1 MKTNK
6 LFSKLLWGIVTGL
19 CAVLTAA
26 SVVLAVVANANSAAL
41 NMALGT
47 STMQTEKDPN
57 AIYYDTDYTFE
68 RNGENMFKED
78 SAAIE
83 EAEAEG
89 AVLLWNKGTA
99 LPLAGNEEVSL
110 LSHSSVDLV
119 ECGSGS
125 GFTSTF
131 DYNANREVT
140 LTMKEAFESRGF
152 TVNPTLWKFYE
163 SGAGSKYTRTSP
175 RTVCKNWQQWEV
187 NEVPWNV
194 ISADAGVMSSFA
206 QYDDA
211 AIVVISRSGGEY
223 SDLHYNYSGSNDT
236 TGDNDR
242 GKFENTSAEGGYL
255 GLTDEEEDLLKNVTD
270 GTFKK
275 VIVLLNT
282 GNPLQMQDLE
292 KYYDGIDACMW
303 IGQPGS
309 TGINAVADLLK
320 GKDMQGNDL
329 SPSGRLTDTWV
340 YDNNS
345 APATVNDGNY
355 TYENTNILSSKLKEK
370 LEYHG
375 KYIVYQEGIY
385 VGYRYYE
392 TRYADLIAG
401 EGNADSTKG
410 AKHSSGAWN
419 YDEEVAFPFGYGD
432 SYSEFSYKNF
442 SVEKN
447 GSDYVVK
454 VTVTN
459 EGSVAAKEVVQV
471 YLQKPYTAYDKEN
484 HIEKSAVEL
493 VGYDKTPT
501 LQPGGYET
509 LTITVPEEYFK
520 TYDADGQGTYIVE
533 AGDYY
538 LTAATDAHTA
548 INNILAYGG
557 ETGLSTSVMGGEA
570 NTRPAEFGSGF
581 VEEIALAQDFTTYS
595 VSTQTGE
602 DIYNRLDA
610 GDINK
615 YEGAGSNSVTWLSR
629 EDWDKTYPTQAP
641 ALSIGSVQMAVD
653 LGYDNTPLD
662 VDEMPEYETFVSGS
676 TTGKPDI
683 NKGDVVAIQFMNAP
697 LYPENAEDP
706 NEVYNEE
713 DGLTYADWEDRWNQ
727 LLDQMSFE
735 EQVNIVVNSYHWIQ
749 GAASISLPES
759 RQENG
764 PVGITKR
771 EELYFSLPNDETIKG
786 GTNWIWV
793 SYPCAGI
800 IAASYNNEVA
810 EMIGEH
816 KSEDMLY
823 LGYNGIY
830 GPGVNLHRSPYGGRA
845 FEYPSEDPF
854 LAGMI
859 EAHECI
865 GIESKGCLAYAK
877 HFALNDMETNRVNCG
892 IWCNEQTS
900 REIYLRAFEIV
911 FTEGGASAT
920 MNSYTRLGTTWFG
933 ASYEVMTEILR
944 GEWGYDGLVI
954 SDWNHDGSAMSKVDG
969 VMAGTDTFDGNN
981 PVDVL
986 MPYQDNASLAQAVRL
1001 SVKRVIYNVARTNAM
1016 NGLTEL
1022 SIMEEITPWWQTL
1035 LLVMECT
1042 FGALTA
1048 VGAGMLVVSVVM
1060 DVRNKRAAAAAND
1073 ASPDLQ

>member
-1 MKTNK
+1 MSK
-6 LFSKLLWGIVTGL
+6 LFSKLLWSIITGFL
-19 CAVLTAA
+19 AVLTIA
-26 SVVLAVVANANSAAL
+26 SIILAYVANANEAAV
-41 NMALGT
+41 NMALNT
-47 STMQTEKDPN
+47 PTVQTINDPN
-57 AIYYDTDYTFE
+57 AEAKDFYTTDYSFE
-68 RNGENMFKED
+68 RNGENLFKED

-89 AVLLWNKGTA
+89 AVLLWNKSSS
-99 LPLAGNEEVSL
+99 LPLQGTEAVSL

-125 GFTSTF
+125 GYTATF
-131 DYNANREVT
+131 DYNADKKVT
-140 LTMKEAFESRGF
+140 RTMKAAFESRGF
-152 TVNPTLWKFYE
+152 SVNPTLWNFYE
-163 SGAGSKYTRTSP
+163 SGAGSKYQRTSP
-175 RTVCKNWQQWEV
+175 EADCVRWQQWHV

-194 ISADAGVMSSFA
+194 YTTAVKDSFKS
-206 QYDDA
+206 YNDA

-223 SDLHYNYSGSNDT
+223 SDLHYNYANYTDYVGNNDKGT
-236 TGDNDR
+236 V
-242 GKFENTSAEGGYL
+242 ENTSADGGYL
-255 GLTDEEEDLLKNVTD
+255 GLTDEEEDLLLNVTD
-270 GTFKK
+270 GTFDK

-282 GNPLQMQDLE
+282 GNPLQMQDLAA
-292 KYYDGIDACMW
+292 YYDGIDACMW

-309 TGINAVADLLK
+309 TGINAIADLLK
-320 GKDMQGNDL
+320 GKDMDGNDL
-329 SPSGRLTDTWV
+329 APSGRLTDTWA

-345 APATVNDGNY
+345 APSTVNDGNY
-355 TYENTNILSSKLKEK
+355 MYGNTDLMSSKLKNN

-401 EGNADSTKG
+401 SGNADSTKG
-410 AKHSSGAWN
+410 AKNSSGAWN
-419 YDEEVAFPFGYGD
+419 YDEEVAFPFGYGI
-432 SYSEFSYKNF
+432 SYTDFSYKNF
-442 SVEKN
+442 SVEEDGDN
-447 GSDYVVK
+447 YVVK
-454 VTVTN
+454 VTVKN
-459 EGSVAAKEVVQV
+459 EGSVTAKEVVQV
-471 YLQKPYTAYDKEN
+471 YLQKPYTAYDKAN
-484 HIEKSAVEL
+484 GVEKSAVEL
-493 VGYDKTPT
+493 VGYDKT
-501 LQPGGYET
+501 QPLGPDDEET
-509 LTITVPEEYFK
+509 VTISVPKEYFK
-520 TYDADGQGTYIVE
+520 TYDANGEETYIIE
-533 AGDYY
+533 QGDYY
-538 LTAATDAHTA
+538 LTVATDAHVA
-548 INNILAYGG
+548 INNILAFGG
-557 ETGLSTSVMGGEA
+557 KTVSQAVMGGAA
-570 NTRPAEFGSGF
+570 NTKDVDLGAGF
-581 VEEIALAQDFTTYS
+581 VEKLTLAQDYTTYS

-602 DIYNRLDA
+602 DIYNRLDS

-615 YEGAGSNSVTWLSR
+615 YQNKGTNSVTWLSR
-629 EDWDKTYPTQAP
+629 GDWDKTYPAQAP
-641 ALSIGSVQMAVD
+641 TLTLNVQMAMD
-653 LGYDNTPLD
+653 LDYDREPDGTYYD
-662 VDEMPEYETFVSGS
+662 MPEYEVFASGS
-676 TTGKPDI
+676 TDGTPDVE
-683 NKGDVVAIQFMNAP
+683 NGDLVAYQFMEAP
-697 LYPENAEDP
+697 LYPENAADK

-735 EQVNIVVNSYHWIQ
+735 EQVYMVVNSYHWIQ
-749 GAASISLPES
+749 GATSVSLPTS

-771 EELYFSLPNDETIKG
+771 TEAFFSLPNDETIKG
-786 GTNWIWV
+786 ANGTGWTYV
-793 SYPCAGI
+793 AYPCAGI
-800 IAASYNNEVA
+800 IAASFNNEIA

-920 MNSYTRLGTTWFG
+920 MNSFTRLGTTWFG

-944 GEWGYDGLVI
+944 DEWGYDGLVI
-954 SDWNHDGSAMSKVDG
+954 SDWDTKGSAMSKVDG

-981 PVDVL
+981 TVDVL
-986 MPYQDNASLAQAVRL
+986 MPYADNAAVAQAVRL
-1001 SVKRVIYNVARTNAM
+1001 AVKRVIYNVVRTNVM
-1016 NGLTEL
+1016 NGMTI
-1022 SIMEEITPWWQTL
+1022 SSVTIKVTPWWKTCL
-1035 LLVMECT
+1035 LALECT
-1042 FGALTA
+1042 FGALT
-1048 VGAGMLVVSVVM
+1048 VVSAGMLITSFVLSA
-1060 DVRNKRAAAAAND
+1060 RKKEETA
-1073 ASPDLQ
+1073 